1 VQVRRAS
8 IRFILSRWR
17 LVPLPVES
25 RGGSVETASTN
36 RRDAPARPRKFT
48 FLSLWSGRSDAWYD
62 ADRFSRYRSTGGE
75 PVKQD
80 VVLVASENAET
91 RQELAE
97 RLDWDDVPFH
107 LASGAFEALAVLGR
121 LAPGTRLFVV
131 LDFQRRSRARVMDAL
146 RARGDL
152 DVQLLLLHDAQDD
165 GLTDEKVVEHV
176 RRPAVARYLYSLVER
191 HAHGAVA

>member
-1 VQVRRAS
+1 M
-8 IRFILSRWR
+8 
-17 LVPLPVES
+17 
-25 RGGSVETASTN
+25 
-36 RRDAPARPRKFT
+36 
-48 FLSLWSGRSDAWYD
+48 
-62 ADRFSRYRSTGGE
+62 
-75 PVKQD
+75 
-80 VVLVASENAET
+80 
-91 RQELAE
+91 
-97 RLDWDDVPFH
+97 
-107 LASGAFEALAVLGR
+107 
-121 LAPGTRLFVV
+121 V